1 MLSGEDKG
9 HSCLNDTLFYEGCTL
24 DCKCN
29 VLEGNH
35 QNQNYRTIAL
45 RSGSSNYV
53 VYLTVHCFVERQNR
67 YLLINQML
75 WG

>member
-1 MLSGEDKG
+1 MYMLSSEGKG
-9 HSCLNDTLFYEGCTL
+9 RSCSNNILLDVLL

-29 VLEGNH
+29 VLEENH
-35 QNQNYRTIAL
+35 QNWNYRIITL

-53 VYLTVHCFVERQNR
+53 AYLTVHCFVDRQNR

-75 WG
+75 LG